1 MFNNVKYYIYS
12 VLTLH
17 KISCIVQKIL
27 QQNIN
32 RKYRII
38 KGVLVCPTSDCSY
51 LPVMTNLV

>member
-38 KGVLVCPTSDCSY
+38 KGFLHVRQAIVLVCQ
-51 LPVMTNLV
+51 L